1 MGRVREVATSRLPFW
16 VPGHC
21 LAIQPS
27 ACHSPSPRAPS
38 AFLPQVLVFV
48 PEPCLGADGLPGPSG
63 PLDCLILLQLS
74 SAFSCSLDSSALHGV
89 WAGDPAVVGGRQG
102 GPSAFCS
109 HRCFPQGRA
118 PQAQGPGLENRAE
131 GPWEP
136 APLGKLG
143 GAQEAT

>member
-1 MGRVREVATSRLPFW
+1 MGRVQEVATSRLPFW

-27 ACHSPSPRAPS
+27 AWHSPSPRAPS

-63 PLDCLILLQLS
+63 PLDCLILLQLT

-89 WAGDPAVVGGRQG
+89 WAGDPAAVGVVRVDPR
-102 GPSAFCS
+102 PSVHIAAFLREG
-109 HRCFPQGRA
+109 HPRPRA
-118 PQAQGPGLENRAE
+118 RAWRTGLRGPGSQPL
-131 GPWEP
+131 WES
-136 APLGKLG
+136 
-143 GAQEAT
+143 